1 MWQVSLAYFR
11 MHSFFPLHPALS
23 VGVGPEQGFINLRLP
38 FLPRSSSYRFLA
50 KAIQN
55 RFLHVI
61 YSSTH
66 SFSGLYIPLS
76 RICHLLPQHL
86 TIIQMVATLIL
97 WSFVLAK
104 LPISPTSP
112 EFPTSTSN
120 SVCQKLSSFSLPFT
134 LMCPSIQ
141 WMVPLF
147 TCRTI
152 YPGATLYSPL
162 HSPTTAPSK
171 IQTCH
176 VSAPLKTLQWFP
188 IVFRIQSKLFN
199 KAYKSPT

>member
-1 MWQVSLAYFR
+1 MSFTPTALA
-11 MHSFFPLHPALS
+11 
-23 VGVGPEQGFINLRLP
+23 
-38 FLPRSSSYRFLA
+38 
-50 KAIQN
+50 
-55 RFLHVI
+55 
-61 YSSTH
+61 
-66 SFSGLYIPLS
+66 
-76 RICHLLPQHL
+76 
-86 TIIQMVATLIL
+86 IIQMVVTLTL

-120 SVCQKLSSFSLPFT
+120 SICQKLSSFSLPFT

-141 WMVPLF
+141 WMIPLF
-147 TCRTI
+147 TCRPI
-152 YPGATLYSPL
+152 YPEATLYSPL
-162 HSPTTAPSK
+162 HSPITPPSK

-199 KAYKSPT
+199 KAYKSPTWPALAYLSSIISCHSIHFHWMNE